1 MSHAIKPP
9 LRGRR
14 SQRPVRS
21 PLPQADEA
29 PAGEAALPFA
39 PAEKADPPRIDIER
53 VDEHRIGG
61 VESVPHPEPEDAI
74 TGFVEPA
81 DGDERPLP
89 EA

>member
-9 LRGRR
+9 PRRRR
-14 SQRPVRS
+14 SQTPVRS
-21 PLPQADEA
+21 PLPPADDA
-29 PAGEAALPFA
+29 PTGEAALPFA
-39 PAEKADPPRIDIER
+39 PAAKAGPPRTDIER

-81 DGDERPLP
+81 AEEDPQPPGT
-89 EA
+89 

>member
-14 SQRPVRS
+14 SQRPVRG
-21 PLPQADEA
+21 PLPPADDA

-39 PAEKADPPRIDIER
+39 PAAKADPPRIDIER

-74 TGFVEPA
+74 TGFIEPTDDA
-81 DGDERPLP
+81 DPQLP
-89 EA
+89 GT